1 MKQLVEVIAKS
12 LVENPDEVVVTE
24 KNCQGNPYCCESGFF
39 KKQQKSDCRYSAM
52 KNETGAVDS
61 MAPVFTLKGSKNGR
75 FIKSRSYHNNAW
87 CPW

>member
-1 MKQLVEVIAKS
+1 
-12 LVENPDEVVVTE
+12 
-24 KNCQGNPYCCESGFF
+24 
-39 KKQQKSDCRYSAM
+39 M

-61 MAPVFTLKGSKNGR
+61 MAPVFTLKGGKNGR

>member
-1 MKQLVEVIAKS
+1 
-12 LVENPDEVVVTE
+12 
-24 KNCQGNPYCCESGFF
+24 
-39 KKQQKSDCRYSAM
+39 M

-75 FIKSRSYHNNAW
+75 FINSRSYHNNAW